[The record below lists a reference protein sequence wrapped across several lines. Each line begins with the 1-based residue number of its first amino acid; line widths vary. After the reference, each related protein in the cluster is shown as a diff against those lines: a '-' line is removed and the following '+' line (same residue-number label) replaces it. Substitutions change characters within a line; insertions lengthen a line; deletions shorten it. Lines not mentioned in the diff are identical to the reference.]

1 MALRLNLF
9 ELEFI
14 SGNKLRCKELKI
26 FKLATRFMDCK
37 HVSTQPR
44 VVLAEQHQLPLLHGL
59 DGIIGTALGHV
70 KGPEDRSVEHH
81 L

>member
-1 MALRLNLF
+1 
-9 ELEFI
+9 
-14 SGNKLRCKELKI
+14 
-26 FKLATRFMDCK
+26 MDCR